1 MSWKSGYNLPS
12 TLFYFVAD
20 WHRTLAVRLH
30 PMLTSPQ
37 SQSFLRGVIIR
48 KNSSSVGSM
57 QSFISMA
64 HGHRLVARGE
74 QTLRYRCAKPFS
86 RPSFTPS
93 NVPCS
98 RGVSSGIF
106 DEDLDMEFATERAED
121 ESELKKGLRRP
132 AVQSRYSVVDP
143 FWAKAVVKKLKSVV
157 NFQDKDVLIVE
168 CNPEHGLLTRA
179 LLMRTRVN
187 VLCLHFRN
195 RGICSGLE
203 MLMKKRSLK
212 RRLHVERGHII
223 NVRTMLKKIGKLNS
237 EKVKDHAHCIKIL
250 GTTFTQSLHS
260 RFITLLCYDL
270 GALNHIYSLGHL
282 DIFLFVPESELRVL
296 GKMGSD
302 TLFNCGSLRSALYK
316 VFFNVNVLLK
326 IPDEAFQVSGN
337 HSDHYLIHLVPR
349 PDIYEICTPQ
359 NIPHLILLLK
369 ELRKRRGQRVISA
382 IQSFCS
388 PTVTALEE
396 LGFTETDN
404 ISNLSVEQVI
414 RIHQVVLARPDCLPL
429 DLHDETEAGYLP

>member
-1 MSWKSGYNLPS
+1 MNEYLFNISDFFITSASRNRIKMSWKSGYNLPS

-30 PMLTSPQ
+30 LMLTSPQ
-37 SQSFLRGVIIR
+37 SQSFLRGVIVR

-121 ESELKKGLRRP
+121 ESELKKGLKRP

-168 CNPEHGLLTRA
+168 CNP
-179 LLMRTRVN
+179 
-187 VLCLHFRN
+187 
-195 RGICSGLE
+195 
-203 MLMKKRSLK
+203 
-212 RRLHVERGHII
+212 
-223 NVRTMLKKIGKLNS
+223 GKLGM
-237 EKVKDHAHCIKIL
+237 KL
-250 GTTFTQSLHS
+250 
-260 RFITLLCYDL
+260 
-270 GALNHIYSLGHL
+270 
-282 DIFLFVPESELRVL
+282 
-296 GKMGSD
+296 
-302 TLFNCGSLRSALYK
+302 
-316 VFFNVNVLLK
+316 
-326 IPDEAFQVSGN
+326 
-337 HSDHYLIHLVPR
+337 
-349 PDIYEICTPQ
+349 
-359 NIPHLILLLK
+359 
-369 ELRKRRGQRVISA
+369 
-382 IQSFCS
+382 
-388 PTVTALEE
+388 
-396 LGFTETDN
+396 
-404 ISNLSVEQVI
+404 
-414 RIHQVVLARPDCLPL
+414 
-429 DLHDETEAGYLP
+429 